1 MSLSI
6 SLGDYALQHGASFGQ
21 EAMSQSNFS
30 SEELGNLSKAM
41 EMGHVQGGD
50 IGNANQTN
58 AGALKYESLDNSL
71 RLTQWKDS
79 HIRFWRRVAKSAAY
93 STVEEFNVQTSYG
106 QDRGGFWAEG
116 ELPEEENSLYNR
128 KLEKVKFMG
137 VSRGVTHVTQL
148 VKNQVG
154 DIYRKE
160 ISDGML
166 YLLQKADR
174 GLLYADEAVIKDEWN
189 GIYAQHMNMDDYTS
203 LEAYLSGDHVV
214 DMRGG
219 PLKEST
225 IEDAMEKLLHYYAQP
240 DMLIGPP
247 QIITDFSL
255 QLFAQR
261 RFNQAGGGNPG
272 QTGLGQPVSKYFSRF
287 GTVDLEHDIFARKGN
302 AKSIGGNANS
312 PKAPATP
319 AGALSATI
327 VATGPLT
334 RFADGAGDY
343 YYAVSA
349 INRYGES
356 ALVQIGGTVT
366 VAAANAVDLA
376 FGTGGGAYAPE
387 AYVVYRSKVNPSQAA
402 ANTEFYPIM
411 TVPASGTD
419 IKRGSLAN
427 GVDGG
432 AAGVVRDNNR
442 YLPGTEEAMLLENSA
457 DILQFKQ
464 LAPMMKMDLAVL
476 APINRFMILLYGTP
490 ILYVPTKTIRF
501 INIGKLSI

>member
-6 SLGDYALQHGASFGQ
+6 SLGDYSLGHGASFGA
-21 EAMSQSNFS
+21 EDMADANVSSQ
-30 SEELGNLSKAM
+30 ELGELSKAM
-41 EMGHVQGGD
+41 EAGHIQGGD
-50 IGNANQTN
+50 TTSAGQTN
-58 AGALKYESLDNSL
+58 AGALKYESLDNAL

-79 HIRFWRRVAKSAAY
+79 HIRFWKRVAKEAAY

-116 ELPEEENSLYNR
+116 ELPEEENSLYTR

-137 VSRGVTHVTQL
+137 VSRGVTHVAQL

-154 DIYRKE
+154 DLYRKE

-174 GLLYADEAVIKDEWN
+174 GLLYADEAVISDEWN
-189 GIYAQHMNMDDYTS
+189 GIYAQHMNMDNYTS
-203 LEAYLSGDHVV
+203 LELYMDSDHVV
-214 DMRGG
+214 DMRGAA
-219 PLKEST
+219 LKESA
-225 IEDAMEKLLHYYAQP
+225 IEDACETLLRYFAHP
-240 DMLIGPP
+240 DLLVGPP

-261 RFNQAGGGNPG
+261 RFNQSGGGNPG
-272 QTGLGQPVSKYFSRF
+272 ATGLGGPVTKYYSRF
-287 GTVDLEHDIFARKGN
+287 ATIDLEHDIFAIKGN
-302 AKSIGGNANS
+302 AKVIGGTANS

-319 AGALSATI
+319 TPTSATPV
-327 VATGPLT
+327 VAAPLT

-343 YYAVSA
+343 YYAVSG

-356 ALVQIGGTVT
+356 GLVQIGGTIT
-366 VAAANAVDLA
+366 VAATEAIDLI
-376 FGTGGGAYAPE
+376 FVSGGGAYAPE
-387 AYVVYRSKVNPSQAA
+387 AYVVYRSKVDPSQAA

-411 TVPASGTD
+411 TVPAAGVD
-419 IKRGSLAN
+419 IKRGSLSG
-427 GVDGG
+427 GVDG
-432 AAGVVRDNNR
+432 AAALAVRDNNR
-442 YLPGTEEAMLLENSA
+442 WLPGTEEAMLMQSDR
-457 DILQFKQ
+457 DIFGFKQ

-501 INIGKLSI
+501 INIGKFTI